1 MRSQNVR
8 SIYQNL
14 LYIYI
19 LAMNNLRKQI
29 YLPDQRDK
37 KLRNK
42 FSKIN
47 SSHILN
53 TTNIAEKLNI

>member
-1 MRSQNVR
+1 
-8 SIYQNL
+8 
-14 LYIYI
+14 
-19 LAMNNLRKQI
+19 MNNLRKQI